1 MYNFSIPSTLKAYI
15 DQIVRIGRTF
25 AFQPENVA
33 NPYQPLV
40 ANKKM
45 VIISAR
51 GGSGFGAG
59 GRAERMN
66 YQTPY
71 LATIFGFIGVTDL
84 TFIDLENGESDAPQ
98 FADSIAATRAQI
110 AELVEG

>member
-1 MYNFSIPSTLKAYI
+1 
-15 DQIVRIGRTF
+15 
-25 AFQPENVA
+25 
-33 NPYQPLV
+33 
-40 ANKKM
+40 
-45 VIISAR
+45 
-51 GGSGFGAG
+51 
-59 GRAERMN
+59 MN

-84 TFIDLENGESDAPQ
+84 TFIDLENGESNAPQ